1 MKLSINALFLLA
13 ATVSVEGFTSH
24 VVKPA
29 FEVSSLSSGRSLSA
43 PTALFG
49 EASEQEEGIPKKS
62 RFGGNQRAPTVQEIS
77 IMDDMIT
84 KLMEA
89 KPYEL
94 PNAVSKA
101 IRVISSPRFFIR
113 IAERSDMTN
122 DPIEKEKL
130 STLANNI
137 VTTMDAVVS
146 TAQEKLDDRAKNVE
160 EVVKAAAEPDSG
172 EFLVPL
178 SADRIAAMK
187 ARLEK
192 INPADLDE
200 GFLTTIDTWMN
211 KAHEDG
217 LDGMVGI
224 LQKVLQMYAGGAIK
238 RARLEL
244 QASVGAAVTGE
255 GQAKA
260 NEMVAKQEASDPKP
274 EATFMDKLLG
284 MDTDIWDKEIR
295 SIFSNG
301 NSGVT
306 VSSLTGEIQRTMEAV
321 ILGLENGSMVQRVQA
336 EYLKELL
343 TRVESVKV

>member
-1 MKLSINALFLLA
+1 
-13 ATVSVEGFTSH
+13 
-24 VVKPA
+24 
-29 FEVSSLSSGRSLSA
+29 LSA
-43 PTALFG
+43 PTALFS
-49 EASEQEEGIPKKS
+49 EASGQEEGIPKKS

-130 STLANNI
+130 SALANNI

-187 ARLEK
+187 ARLGK

-200 GFLTTIDTWMN
+200 GFLSTIDTWMN

-224 LQKVLQMYAGGAIK
+224 LQKVLQMYAGVAIK

-260 NEMVAKQEASDPKP
+260 NEVVAKQEASDPKP
-274 EATFMDKLLG
+274 EATFMDELLD

-295 SIFSNG
+295 STLSNG
-301 NSGVT
+301 DSGVT

-343 TRVESVKV
+343 TRVENVKV

>member
-1 MKLSINALFLLA
+1 MKLFIPTLFFFIK
-13 ATVSVEGFTSH
+13 TTNVEGFSSNR
-24 VVKPA
+24 VQAP
-29 FEVSSLSSGRSLSA
+29 FGVSTFFNGRSLSA
-43 PTALFG
+43 PTVLFG
-49 EASEQEEGIPKKS
+49 DASGKEENIPKKS

-77 IMDDMIT
+77 VMDDMIT
-84 KLMEA
+84 KLMDA

-200 GFLTTIDTWMN
+200 GFLSTIDTWMN

-244 QASVGAAVTGE
+244 QASVGATVTGE

-260 NEMVAKQEASDPKP
+260 NEVVAKQEASDPKA
-274 EATFMDKLLG
+274 EATFMDKLLD

-295 SIFSNG
+295 STLSSVD
-301 NSGVT
+301 SGVT

-343 TRVESVKV
+343 TRVENVKV